1 MSLQGT
7 VPYICLYVQV
17 PRVLGSLFSW
27 QLSWCHSPVWNSGG
41 SGSGEE
47 ILTLDVSSKQKTV
60 KFFPDL
66 PREYT
71 TFLTWHNKKSM
82 QERNGGLIRKKVRCR
97 WVVGSNI
104 GIGTMKGWELAKQ
117 DGCGVVG
124 GSFHPNIVY
133 SANFF
138 WDFFSGHRV
147 FFAEGQVFKSG
158 DWNSRQYTYN
168 NISINVCR
176 NKVLL
181 KLGRWLYNPSSTLKP
196 ALLQV
201 PRQFHGVCCLVA
213 VKPGDIGRYRRISQ
227 EPEKK
232 NRKAHDNS
240 TIICAK
246 LKFFYLC
253 DGYDLEIR
261 ITIWWVC
268 ERIIIEHCT
277 WCVFSPKKVCV
288 LVFFPL
294 QLMFSPQRNV
304 VDFPVKWCG
313 FPLWNCLRI
322 APRLRIVA
330 GRRRLGWARQRHG
343 TTLWGDGLRPGFTM
357 WSPSM
362 GESSGKYTTIY
373 NPKKI
378 TKVGVCWSANDISP
392 IWKHPSES

>member
-1 MSLQGT
+1 MTLNWKWRGNTDSRCVFEAKNGK
-7 VPYICLYVQV
+7 V
-17 PRVLGSLFSW
+17 
-27 QLSWCHSPVWNSGG
+27 LSWFTKRIYYISHLTQQ
-41 SGSGEE
+41 E
-47 ILTLDVSSKQKTV
+47 INARKKWWLDK
-60 KFFPDL
+60 
-66 PREYT
+66 
-71 TFLTWHNKKSM
+71 
-82 QERNGGLIRKKVRCR
+82 KKVRCR
-97 WVVGSNI
+97 WVVSSNI

-213 VKPGDIGRYRRISQ
+213 VKPGDTGRYRRISQ

-288 LVFFPL
+288 CWFFSIATDVFAPKKCRGFSSQMMWLPPL
-294 QLMFSPQRNV
+294 ELSPNRPAPPNRCWEATPWLSTAKAWHDTLRRWAAAGVHHV
-304 VDFPVKWCG
+304 VTVNGGIIWK
-313 FPLWNCLRI
+313 
-322 APRLRIVA
+322 
-330 GRRRLGWARQRHG
+330 
-343 TTLWGDGLRPGFTM
+343 
-357 WSPSM
+357 
-362 GESSGKYTTIY
+362 IY
-373 NPKKI
+373 NHI
-378 TKVGVCWSANDISP
+378 
-392 IWKHPSES
+392 